1 MGPGC
6 APHDAGLME
15 VIADFAKARGPQ
27 GIPVVGKVAAL
38 ELAAMWGRCSALG
51 QEIVVGTNASPN
63 YVEGAPERR
72 IDVGVQHAI
81 DSLEQGRHLSGHE
94 RRHVALDIFSE
105 PERQLAAALEVHGQ
119 HPVKAGR
126 ECCDG
131 PGQVVVH
138 GRTLL
143 GVDRTGLPG
152 YAGRRMSRILVV
164 LSLAFGVLFG
174 SIGSAAAQDDTASEN
189 PGLSGVLANDDGMP
203 VEGAT
208 IEIREVDGDFT
219 AVVITAADGSWSVEL
234 PDRGATYE
242 AELLLDTLPEGINLS
257 EAGNALARP
266 RISQPG
272 QQRIVNF
279 LLGGA
284 LTGGTS
290 TGDQIAQS
298 LVNGLKFGLII
309 GMSSIGLSLIFGT
322 TGLINFAHGELVT
335 FGAALAWWL
344 NTQTIEATLILA
356 TVIAVIGGAALGG
369 IVELGLMRPLRKRQL
384 GAFQFVVVT
393 IGCSLIG
400 RQLIQIW
407 IGEGNESYRQYSIQE
422 PWTIGPIDITPR
434 DASIIGVA
442 LVALIAVATVLQLT
456 RVGKAM
462 RAVSDNADLAASSG
476 IDVNRVILSVWVSG
490 AALAALGGVLFG
502 LSEVV
507 EFDMGFRFLLLIF
520 AAVVLGGLGTAYGA
534 MAGGVLIGLVTEV
547 STVWIRSDLKFVWAL
562 LALILVLLVRPQGI
576 LGSKER
582 VG

>member
-1 MGPGC
+1 
-6 APHDAGLME
+6 
-15 VIADFAKARGPQ
+15 
-27 GIPVVGKVAAL
+27 
-38 ELAAMWGRCSALG
+38 
-51 QEIVVGTNASPN
+51 
-63 YVEGAPERR
+63 
-72 IDVGVQHAI
+72 
-81 DSLEQGRHLSGHE
+81 
-94 RRHVALDIFSE
+94 
-105 PERQLAAALEVHGQ
+105 
-119 HPVKAGR
+119 
-126 ECCDG
+126 
-131 PGQVVVH
+131 
-138 GRTLL
+138 
-143 GVDRTGLPG
+143 
-152 YAGRRMSRILVV
+152 MSRILVA
-164 LSLAFGVLFG
+164 LSLMLGSLLCGVG
-174 SIGSAAAQDDTASEN
+174 PAAGQDDTESES
-189 PGLSGVLANDDGMP
+189 PGLSGVLANDDGTP

-208 IEIREVDGDFT
+208 IEIREIDGDF
-219 AVVITAADGSWSVEL
+219 AAEVITAADGSWSVEL
-234 PDRGATYE
+234 PARGATYE
-242 AELLLDTLPEGINLS
+242 AELLLDTLPEGISLS
-257 EAGNALARP
+257 EDGNALALP

-272 QQRIVNF
+272 QQRTVNF

-284 LTGGTS
+284 LAGGTS
-290 TGDQIAQS
+290 TADQIAQS

-369 IVELGLMRPLRKRQL
+369 AVELGLMRPLRKRQL

-407 IGEGNESYRQYSIQE
+407 IGEGNESYRQYAIQE
-422 PWTIGPIDITPR
+422 PWDLGLFDITPR
-434 DASIIGVA
+434 DASIIGVS